1 MDSRWTLKPSPD
13 PSKIQ
18 SLQED
23 LGVNK
28 LIASILVQK
37 GIDTFQKAKR
47 FFRPSLEDLYDPFL
61 MKDMAKAV
69 HRIEKAIEQKEKIL
83 VYGDYDVDGT
93 TSVAMMYSFL
103 STIHH
108 QRSFYIPDRYDEGY
122 GISYKGIDFASR
134 EGFSLIICLDCG
146 IKAIEKVSYAK
157 DKGIDFIICDH
168 HRPGTSVPNA
178 VAILD
183 PKQTDCE
190 YPYKELSGCGVGFKL
205 IQAYAQKN
213 EISFDS
219 LMPYLDLLAI
229 SIAADI
235 VPITDENR
243 VLAFYGLKQLNKNPR
258 VGVKALIDV
267 SNRKNELT
275 ISDLV
280 FGIAPRINA
289 AGRIHHAKKAVELL
303 VENDQKKANEIAKSI
318 NEYNINRK
326 TLDEAITKEALT
338 MVKKNHK
345 STVVFHKK
353 WHKGVIGIVASRLIE
368 HHYRPTIVFTESNGM
383 LTGSARSV
391 SGFDIYNA
399 IESCSDFIVQFGGH
413 KYAAGLS
420 IKKEQLSAFS
430 KKFEEIVSTTI
441 LDEQCAPEILI
452 DAKIEVNEIDKK
464 LVRILNQM
472 EPFGPQNNRP
482 VFCSNNIIDNGY
494 GRLIGSDKSHIKLGI
509 TDHNKSNVIDA
520 IGFRMAHK
528 YHIIE
533 RGDSFDVCYVVEEN
547 EWNGAVNLQLRIKDI
562 KANEE

>member
-1 MDSRWTLKPSPD
+1 MNSRWTLKPSPD

-47 FFRPSLEDLYDPFL
+47 FFRPSLEDLNDPFL

-258 VGVKALIDV
+258 VGLKALIDV

-275 ISDLV
+275 ISDVV

-345 STVVFHKK
+345 SIVVFHKN

-391 SGFDIYNA
+391 SGFDVYNA

-520 IGFRMAHK
+520 IGFRMANK
-528 YHIIE
+528 YPIIE

>member
-1 MDSRWTLKPSPD
+1 MDSRWTLKPRPD
-13 PSKIQ
+13 LSKIH
-18 SLQED
+18 SLQKS
-23 LGVNK
+23 LGVTE
-28 LIASILVQK
+28 LIATILVQK
-37 GIDTFQKAKR
+37 GIDTFQKAKS
-47 FFRPSLEDLYDPFL
+47 FFRPSLEDLHDPFL
-61 MKDMAKAV
+61 MKDMEKAV
-69 HRIEKAIEQKEKIL
+69 HRIEKALEQKEKIL

-103 STIHH
+103 NTIHD
-108 QRSFYIPDRYDEGY
+108 QISYYIPDRYDEGY
-122 GISYKGIDFASR
+122 GISYKGIDFASN
-134 EGFSLIICLDCG
+134 EGYSLIICLDCG

-168 HRPGTSVPNA
+168 HRPGTNVPNA
-178 VAILD
+178 VAVLD
-183 PKQTDCE
+183 PKQIDCD

-205 IQAYAQKN
+205 IHAYAQKN
-213 EISFDS
+213 KISFDS
-219 LMPYLDLLAI
+219 LIPYLDLLAI

-235 VPITDENR
+235 VPISEENR
-243 VLAFYGLKQLNKNPR
+243 VLAFYGLKQLNNNPR
-258 VGVKALIDV
+258 AGVKALIDL

-275 ISDLV
+275 VSDVV

-289 AGRIHHAKKAVELL
+289 AGRIQHAKKAVELL
-303 VENDQKKANEIAKSI
+303 VENDQNKANEIAKNI

-338 MVKKNHK
+338 MVKKGYK
-345 STVVFHKK
+345 STVVFHEN

-391 SGFDIYNA
+391 LGFDVYEA

-430 KKFEEIVSTTI
+430 KKFEEVVSATI

-452 DAKIEVNEIDKK
+452 DAEIDINVIDKK
-464 LVRILNQM
+464 LFRILNQM

-482 VFCSNNIIDNGY
+482 VFCSKNIIDNGY
-494 GRLIGSDKSHIKLGI
+494 SRLIGADKSHIKLGV
-509 TDHNKSNVIDA
+509 TDHNKTTVIDA
-520 IGFRMAHK
+520 IGFRMAYK
-528 YHIIE
+528 YPIIE
-533 RGDSFDVCYVVEEN
+533 EGSPFDVCYVIEEN
-547 EWNGAVNLQLRIKDI
+547 EWNGVVNLQLRIKDI

>member
-47 FFRPSLEDLYDPFL
+47 FFRPSLEDLNDPFL

-168 HRPGTSVPNA
+168 HRPGNSVPNA

-190 YPYKELSGCGVGFKL
+190 YPYKELTGCGVGFKL

-275 ISDLV
+275 ISDVV

-345 STVVFHKK
+345 STVVFHKN

-391 SGFDIYNA
+391 SGFDVYNA

-528 YHIIE
+528 YPIIE
-533 RGDSFDVCYVVEEN
+533 RGDSFDVCYVIEEN

>member
-47 FFRPSLEDLYDPFL
+47 FFRPSLEDLNDPFL

-168 HRPGTSVPNA
+168 HRPGTNVPNA

-190 YPYKELSGCGVGFKL
+190 YPYKELTGCGVGFKL

-275 ISDLV
+275 ISDVV

-318 NEYNINRK
+318 NEYNTNRK

-345 STVVFHKK
+345 STRKISCISHGSIL
-353 WHKGVIGIVASRLIE
+353 KG
-368 HHYRPTIVFTESNGM
+368 NGM
-383 LTGSARSV
+383 
-391 SGFDIYNA
+391 FKPKI
-399 IESCSDFIVQFGGH
+399 
-413 KYAAGLS
+413 LS
-420 IKKEQLSAFS
+420 ILSFVPDRSAAA
-430 KKFEEIVSTTI
+430 KAPANI
-441 LDEQCAPEILI
+441 LVD
-452 DAKIEVNEIDKK
+452 
-464 LVRILNQM
+464 
-472 EPFGPQNNRP
+472 
-482 VFCSNNIIDNGY
+482 
-494 GRLIGSDKSHIKLGI
+494 
-509 TDHNKSNVIDA
+509 
-520 IGFRMAHK
+520 
-528 YHIIE
+528 
-533 RGDSFDVCYVVEEN
+533 
-547 EWNGAVNLQLRIKDI
+547 
-562 KANEE
+562 

>member
-18 SLQED
+18 SIQED

-47 FFRPSLEDLYDPFL
+47 FFRPSLEDLNDPFL

-108 QRSFYIPDRYDEGY
+108 QISFYIPDRYDEGY

-275 ISDLV
+275 ISDVV

-338 MVKKNHK
+338 MVKKNHM
-345 STVVFHKK
+345 STVVFHKN

-391 SGFDIYNA
+391 SGFDVYNA

-452 DAKIEVNEIDKK
+452 DAKIDVNEIDKK

-482 VFCSNNIIDNGY
+482 VFCSKNIIDNGY

-528 YHIIE
+528 YPIIE
-533 RGDSFDVCYVVEEN
+533 GGDSFDVCYVVEEN
-547 EWNGAVNLQLRIKDI
+547 EWNGKVNLQLRIKDI

>member
-47 FFRPSLEDLYDPFL
+47 FFRPSIEDLNDPFL

-168 HRPGTSVPNA
+168 HRPGNSVPNA

-190 YPYKELSGCGVGFKL
+190 YPYKELTGCGVGFKL

-275 ISDLV
+275 ISDVV

-318 NEYNINRK
+318 NEYNTNRK

-345 STVVFHKK
+345 STVVFHKN

-391 SGFDIYNA
+391 SGFDVYNA

-528 YHIIE
+528 YPIIE